1 MNKKQKIEDKL
12 KEIKLKEEEINE
24 TKNIISKL
32 MLEKFKEI
40 INDEYN

>member
-1 MNKKQKIEDKL
+1 MNKKQKTEDKL

>member
-12 KEIKLKEEEINE
+12 KEIKLKEEKINE
-24 TKNIISKL
+24 TNNIISKL